1 MLLKAALGAFG
12 FLQLKASFVVP
23 KPAIKRTAKTTNIIL
38 AYFFEFISPANPP
51 KSPGAGYHIIFNR
64 PDNSAFWPLAATVLI
79 GNRSNRNANLSCRS
93 IGA

>member
-1 MLLKAALGAFG
+1 MMLLKAALGAFG

-51 KSPGAGYHIIFNR
+51 KSPGAGPYYFQSPGQLCVLALGGNG
-64 PDNSAFWPLAATVLI
+64 PD
-79 GNRSNRNANLSCRS
+79 R
-93 IGA
+93 